1 MIQSPLAPHTASP
14 AELKERMEAQRRGTP
29 FLVYRDAG
37 GKQLIFDLAEAGD
50 RVTAG
55 RRPESDVPLPW
66 DLEVSRLHAQFER
79 IGEDWTIADD
89 GLSRNGTFVN
99 GARLDR
105 RQRLRDG
112 DTIRI
117 GKTVIAFCAPADG
130 ESKITMRETELPNV
144 GDLTDMQR
152 QVLVALCR
160 PFKDATGFATPATN
174 QDIAGEVYL
183 SVDAVKSHLRS
194 LFGIFGVAHLPQN
207 EKRLRLAERA
217 LETGVVSSRDL

>member
-1 MIQSPLAPHTASP
+1 VIQSPLAPHTASP
-14 AELKERMEAQRRGTP
+14 AELKERLEAQRRGTP

-37 GKQLIFDLAEAGD
+37 SQQLIFDLEQAGE
-50 RVTAG
+50 RVSVG

-66 DLEVSRLHAQFER
+66 DLEVSRLHTQFER
-79 IGEDWTIADD
+79 IAEDWTIVDD

-112 DTIRI
+112 DTIRV
-117 GKTVIAFCAPADG
+117 GKTVMAFCAPADG
-130 ESKITMRETELPNV
+130 ESKITMRETELPTV
-144 GDLTDMQR
+144 GDLSDMQR
-152 QVLVALCR
+152 QVLIALCR

-183 SVDAVKSHLRS
+183 SVDAVKSHLRA

-217 LETGVVSSRDL
+217 LETGVVSHRDL

>member
-14 AELKERMEAQRRGTP
+14 AELKDRMEAQRRGTP

-37 GKQLIFDLAEAGD
+37 GKQLIFDLEQAGE
-50 RVTAG
+50 RVTVG

-66 DLEVSRLHAQFER
+66 DLEVSRLHAQLER
-79 IGEDWTIADD
+79 IGDDWTVADD

-105 RQRLRDG
+105 RRRLRDG
-112 DTIRI
+112 DTIRF
-117 GKTVIAFCAPADG
+117 GKTVLAFCAPADG
-130 ESKITMRETELPNV
+130 ESKITMREAELPSV
-144 GDLTDMQR
+144 GQLTDMQR
-152 QVLVALCR
+152 QVLIALCR

-183 SVDAVKSHLRS
+183 SVDAVKSHLRA
-194 LFGIFGVAHLPQN
+194 LFQLFEVAHLPQN

-217 LETGVVSSRDL
+217 LETGVVSHGDL